1 MWGGSFGDE
10 ILEIA
15 KVAYHSTGYA
25 GFPAG
30 NMACKLAREVFDAQ
44 T

>member
-1 MWGGSFGDE
+1 V
-10 ILEIA
+10 I
-15 KVAYHSTGYA
+15 YHATDYA
-25 GFPAG
+25 GFAAG